1 MYCFEDKE
9 PGIVILQNL
18 RKSII
23 ENLHG
28 ANQGATAMLSNA
40 QQGDYWFGMD
50 KIITNHVNHCQCR
63 FNTPPE
69 SKEPLIIAPI
79 PEYPF
84 HNLVADLFGLTFT
97 HNFHAKIDSQ
107 AL

>member
-40 QQGDYWFGMD
+40 QQGDYWLGCHPR
-50 KIITNHVNHCQCR
+50 I
-63 FNTPPE
+63 
-69 SKEPLIIAPI
+69 SI
-79 PEYPF
+79 PQF
-84 HNLVADLFGLTFT
+84 
-97 HNFHAKIDSQ
+97 SC
-107 AL
+107 